1 MLVFTFV
8 SVIYSSHP
16 FFTKAKLAH
25 PLTVSRFHV
34 FDIVEVNGRRVN
46 DLEHPYII
54 EERVLRELWRTL
66 GGLEQDLEWPFYHLV
81 DGHIL
86 RVSFVSKWPLPTL
99 DRPFLEFVELLP
111 ASVTSAF
118 DVMPRRLSGFT
129 VDPDEELLHFLE
141 FWTS

>member
-1 MLVFTFV
+1 VEDLR
-8 SVIYSSHP
+8 
-16 FFTKAKLAH
+16 
-25 PLTVSRFHV
+25 RF
-34 FDIVEVNGRRVN
+34 G
-46 DLEHPYII
+46 
-54 EERVLRELWRTL
+54 TGL
-66 GGLEQDLEWPFYHLV
+66 GVAFYHLV
-81 DGHIL
+81 DGHII

-111 ASVTSAF
+111 VEVTSAF